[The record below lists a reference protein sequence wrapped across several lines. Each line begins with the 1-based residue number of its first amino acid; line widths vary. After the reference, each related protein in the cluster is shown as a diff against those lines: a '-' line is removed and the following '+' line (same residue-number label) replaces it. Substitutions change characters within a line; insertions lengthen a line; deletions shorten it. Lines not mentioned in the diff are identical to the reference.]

1 MKYFLNNF
9 LKFFFSV
16 IENGIYFLL
25 GVLVK
30 YFSED
35 VFIIVLQ
42 KEIIGLVILIFID
55 IMGIIF
61 IFGQYKMGFI
71 ENINYCII
79 EFNQIIYRLNS
90 IFYLFLSIFFL
101 GYV

>member
-1 MKYFLNNF
+1 MKYMYFLNNF

-35 VFIIVLQ
+35 VFIIVL
-42 KEIIGLVILIFID
+42 
-55 IMGIIF
+55 
-61 IFGQYKMGFI
+61 
-71 ENINYCII
+71 
-79 EFNQIIYRLNS
+79 
-90 IFYLFLSIFFL
+90 
-101 GYV
+101 

>member
-9 LKFFFSV
+9 YLFFFFSD

-61 IFGQYKMGFI
+61 IFGQDKMGLLKI
-71 ENINYCII
+71 LNIVLLNLIRLY
-79 EFNQIIYRLNS
+79 IY
-90 IFYLFLSIFFL
+90 
-101 GYV
+101 

>member
-1 MKYFLNNF
+1 MYFLNNF

-61 IFGQYKMGFI
+61 IFGQDKMSFI
-71 ENINYCII
+71 ENIKYCII
-79 EFNQIIYRLNS
+79 EFNQIIYRLNLV
-90 IFYLFLSIFFL
+90 FYLFLSIFFL